1 MFNTTTLAARQ
12 VGERKRPDDDPV
24 HLLAVSESRRGVTT
38 ELSAN
43 VGMVLRHVGVL
54 NGDLIRFAV
63 RR

>member
-1 MFNTTTLAARQ
+1 MMIPFTSS
-12 VGERKRPDDDPV
+12 RPG
-24 HLLAVSESRRGVTT
+24 VSESRRGVTT
-38 ELSAN
+38 ELSA